1 MERRGEQGGIKDSV
15 EGKENNKEAKQKE
28 GQKKN

>member
-15 EGKENNKEAKQKE
+15 EGKENNKEGKQKE
-28 GQKKN
+28 LRI